1 MSKYLSSPRL
11 VDALRIERVEPLEN
25 NGVITLAGI
34 KLVLEDRS
42 TVRWVMPNPLEFTPN
57 PGDFL
62 VHDRIVAVDYIV
74 ASTEFQKLFQHVIT
88 A

>member
-1 MSKYLSSPRL
+1 MSKYLSSPRD
-11 VDALRIERVEPLEN
+11 VEAVKIKRVEPLEK
-25 NGVITLAGI
+25 NGLITLAGV
-34 KLVLEDRS
+34 KLVMENGDP
-42 TVRWVMPNPLEFTPN
+42 VRWVMPNPLEFTPK

-74 ASTEFQKLFQHVIT
+74 DGDKFQKLFQLV